1 MKRKRASMAQFPP
14 RFMKNFHL
22 PLPEVSLSINP
33 LAIICC
39 CDKIPKKKKKDKFL
53 EKLKE
58 EKNEMPSDDRS
69 IDQTL
74 RFESS
79 LHPEFCRQKNNFL
92 GFSKIS
98 LLHRLSDPLSRSK
111 VRRTIIN
118 TIPSR
123 NARILWKARNQ
134 RIRAVKQLYDER
146 GGTKPVA
153 RDVNHRTT
161 TPALFL
167 RSLSRTIKPES
178 HTENI
183 ISLVSKTHH
192 FH

>member
-1 MKRKRASMAQFPP
+1 
-14 RFMKNFHL
+14 
-22 PLPEVSLSINP
+22 
-33 LAIICC
+33 
-39 CDKIPKKKKKDKFL
+39 
-53 EKLKE
+53 
-58 EKNEMPSDDRS
+58 MPSDDRS

-167 RSLSRTIKPES
+167 RSLSRTVKPES